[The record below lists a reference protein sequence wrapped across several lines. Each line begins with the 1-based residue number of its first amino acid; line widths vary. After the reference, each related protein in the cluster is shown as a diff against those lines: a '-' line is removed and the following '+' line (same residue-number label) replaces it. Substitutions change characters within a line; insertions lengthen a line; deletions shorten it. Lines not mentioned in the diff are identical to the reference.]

1 MKLGAALAILALAAL
16 TPSAPASAAKDEKL
30 PRCSGRQKRPAN
42 LYGTVLPSIPPRNA
56 TSAAPADGVPRGT
69 PPSQSAP
76 ATNLF
81 PADGAASAPEGADAS
96 RTGKVPAI
104 GDLTPHGSPTAAISI
119 RSEEHTSE
127 LKSLMRISYA
137 VFCLK
142 IKKTHPQYS
151 PPNT

>member
-1 MKLGAALAILALAAL
+1 MTR
-16 TPSAPASAAKDEKL
+16 TP
-30 PRCSGRQKRPAN
+30 PRCTHTDTLVPYPARFRSPAN

-104 GDLTPHGSPTAAISI
+104 GDLTPNGSPNAALPISNA
-119 RSEEHTSE
+119 RLAERRVE
-127 LKSLMRISYA
+127 
-137 VFCLK
+137 
-142 IKKTHPQYS
+142 QGGG
-151 PPNT
+151 NND